1 MQEWFQKPVR
11 IASGDLT
18 STDDATT
25 FSLMAHP
32 NIVLDFPVYSDKWKG
47 YSYWR
52 GDITYR
58 LQVNATGFQ
67 AGLYS
72 LCYIPSPGVDS
83 ILAGDWVDAHYNS
96 PQQRSQLPQAV
107 IDINE
112 QTSVSLTVPYA
123 HAYDKIPLVYPT
135 IDTYA
140 TMGRIRLFPISPVAT
155 GAGQITSAGYTL
167 WATMDNVHL
176 EVPAYP
182 QSSLRSKKKMPSEQ
196 EQKMAKAGPVES
208 TARILAKAASIL
220 ATVPLL
226 STVAAPAAWALE
238 LSAGVAGVFGWSKPN
253 DVSKP
258 QPMQKDLMW
267 HAHHVDGVD
276 SGAVLSLRS
285 DNTVEVLPGFA
296 GTDIDELSFD
306 VFLSRPTFTRGEPWT
321 TAQAVGTQIFAESI
335 GPNNWHDRI
344 QNGITVRHHT
354 PMSLLAS
361 HFAYWRGDIIYKVKI
376 VKTRNH
382 SGRLV
387 FHFTPFC
394 DTHSTAVVSLDNSV
408 FEWREVVDIRDVD
421 EITLTI
427 PFHNFK
433 PYRPTTHDTSEL
445 GRLTCHVLDEL
456 VCPNTCS
463 LSVDVLGYTYAA
475 PGFEFAVP
483 KLFNDIPIYKL
494 DIIATPQSGEMGTN
508 HVNKM
513 IGNAIETKHTD
524 NIHAR
529 MCIGE
534 RIMSI
539 RQLLR
544 RTTVKSSISSY
555 VRGTN
560 TDVFS
565 YNPFTLATAN
575 HIASF
580 PLFPLYCGDALS
592 TFGSMFALSRGG
604 VRVKFNTFSTGIE
617 QTWIHLEESG
627 TQYAHYETTIATDE
641 INLGKMSNAIYAVN
655 STADRNGIEV
665 TVPAYGTTSSR
676 GNAACI
682 EQPLTTLYMEQSLPP
697 IYLKNKAS
705 QSRRIDIS
713 TAGADDYNLGLF
725 VSIPPMVHI
734 DHATE

>member
-1 MQEWFQKPVR
+1 M
-11 IASGDLT
+11 
-18 STDDATT
+18 
-25 FSLMAHP
+25 
-32 NIVLDFPVYSDKWKG
+32 
-47 YSYWR
+47 
-52 GDITYR
+52 
-58 LQVNATGFQ
+58 QVNATGFQ

-72 LCYIPSPGVDS
+72 LCYIPSPGLEYS
-83 ILAGDWVDAHYNS
+83 LAADWINIHYNS
-96 PQQRSQLPQAV
+96 PQQRSQLPQAT

-112 QTSVSLTVPYA
+112 QTSVTLTIPYA

-135 IDTYA
+135 MDTYA
-140 TMGRIRLFPISPVAT
+140 TMGIVKLFPISPVAT
-155 GAGQITSAGYTL
+155 GAGQITSAGYTI

-182 QSSLRSKKKMPSEQ
+182 QSTLRSSKKMPSEQ
-196 EQKMAKAGPVES
+196 EQKKARAGPVES
-208 TARILAKAASIL
+208 TARILSKAASVL
-220 ATVPLL
+220 SAVPLL

-238 LSAGVAGVFGWSKPN
+238 LAAGVAGVFGWSKPN

-258 QPMQKDLMW
+258 QFIQKDLMW

-276 SGAVLSLRS
+276 SGTVMSLRS

-306 VFLSRPTFTRGEPWT
+306 VFLSRSTFIRGESWT
-321 TAQAVGTQIFAESI
+321 TSQAAGTQIFAQTI
-335 GPNNWHDRI
+335 TPNNWTDRT
-344 QNGITVRHHT
+344 QDGIDVRHHT
-354 PMSLLAS
+354 PMSLLSS
-361 HFAYWRGDIIYKVKI
+361 HFAYWRGDIIYKIKI

-394 DTHSTAVVSLDNSV
+394 DPNSVAVVSLDNSV
-408 FEWREVVDIRDVD
+408 FEWREIVDVRDVD

-427 PFHNFK
+427 PYHGFK
-433 PYRPTTHDTSEL
+433 PYRPTTDSAQSDL
-445 GRLTCHVLDEL
+445 GRLTCSVLDEL

-463 LSVDVLGYTYAA
+463 LSVDILGYMYAA

-494 DIIATPQSGEMGTN
+494 SGIATPQSGEMGMN

-513 IGNAIETKHTD
+513 IGNAVETQHTD

-544 RTTVKSSISSY
+544 RATVKSSPASY
-555 VRGTN
+555 TRPNN

-565 YNPFTLATAN
+565 YNPFTLAVAT
-575 HIASF
+575 HVLSF
-580 PLFPLYCGDALS
+580 PVFPLYSGDALS
-592 TFGSMFALSRGG
+592 TFGSIFALSRGG
-604 VRVKFNTFSTGIE
+604 VRVKYNTFSSGIE
-617 QTWIHLEESG
+617 QTWIHIEQAA
-627 TQYAHYETTIATDE
+627 TQFAQYETTITSDE
-641 INLGKMSNAIYAVN
+641 INLGQMSNAIYAVN

-676 GNAACI
+676 GNAACVN
-682 EQPLTTLYMEQSLPP
+682 QPFTSNQMGHSLPP
-697 IYLKNKAS
+697 VYIKNKATLN
-705 QSRRIDIS
+705 RRVDIS

-725 VSIPPMVHI
+725 VSIPPMVHV